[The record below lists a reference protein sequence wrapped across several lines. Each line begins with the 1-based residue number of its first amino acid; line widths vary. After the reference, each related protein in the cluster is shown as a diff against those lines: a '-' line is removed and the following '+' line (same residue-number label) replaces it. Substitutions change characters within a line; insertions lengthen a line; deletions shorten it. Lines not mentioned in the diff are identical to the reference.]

1 MRKHIIS
8 AIMAHAEESHPAE
21 CCGLVVQV
29 GKRQQ
34 YLRCRNTAS
43 EPTEQF
49 SMHPEDYA
57 SAEDSGEIVAIVHSH
72 PDATTQP
79 SQLDVAQCDLS
90 QLPWIIASW
99 PEGDIRTIIP
109 TNGIKPLLGRPFVHG
124 IWDCYAIVRDWYRLE
139 RDINLP
145 NFERSDG
152 WWARGENLYMQ
163 HYAEAGFIPATSD
176 LLEGDVII
184 MQVRADEPNH
194 AGVYLGGGVMLHH
207 MYGQLSKH
215 VPYDGYW
222 QARTIITLRYSD
234 FVVRQ

>member
-8 AIMAHAEESHPAE
+8 AILAHAAEAYPAE
-21 CCGLVVQV
+21 CCGLVIRN
-29 GKRQQ
+29 GRRQQ
-34 YLRCRNTAS
+34 YLRCRNTAPES
-43 EPTEQF
+43 TEQF

-57 SAEDSGEIVAIVHSH
+57 AAEDAGEIVAIAHSH

-79 SQLDVAQCDLS
+79 SQLDQAQCDLS
-90 QLPWIIASW
+90 QLPWVIASW

-109 TNGIKPLLGRPFVHG
+109 TEGVKPLLGRPFVHG

-139 RDINLP
+139 SDIDLP
-145 NFERSDG
+145 NFDRSDG
-152 WWARGENLYMQ
+152 WWNRGENLYMQ
-163 HYAEAGFIPATSD
+163 HYVEAGFIPAVGD
-176 LLEGDVII
+176 LQVGDVII

-194 AGVYLGGGVMLHH
+194 AGVYLGDGVMLHH

-222 QARTIITLRYSD
+222 QERTIITLRY
-234 FVVRQ
+234 RG